1 MTRSCPRSR
10 YAYASVELRC
20 PGRAGSCLAAAT
32 DCPRAEKAGWT
43 LVELMLAITV
53 LGVLSAI
60 ALPIYSNYRERIK
73 IATAIQDIRIL
84 QVLITDYASD
94 GGLYP
99 ASLNDVGNGGKLD
112 PWGQPYYYLNLAD
125 KNGNGGSRKDH
136 SLNPINNDFDLFSAG
151 KNGVFKTQ
159 LTQKDSL
166 DDIVR
171 ARDGAFVGLASDFT
185 R

>member
-1 MTRSCPRSR
+1 MFANLGGHKPSKT
-10 YAYASVELRC
+10 
-20 PGRAGSCLAAAT
+20 
-32 DCPRAEKAGWT
+32 GWT
-43 LVELMLAITV
+43 LVELMLAIAV
-53 LGVLSAI
+53 LGVLAAI
-60 ALPIYSNYRERIK
+60 ALPAYSNYRDRINR
-73 IATAIQDIRIL
+73 ATAIQDIRIL

-94 GGLYP
+94 SGIYP
-99 ASLNDVGNGGKLD
+99 MTLADVGNGSKLD
-112 PWGQPYYYLNLAD
+112 PWGHTYYYLNLSAQ
-125 KNGNGGSRKDH
+125 KGNGGSRKDH
-136 SLNPINNDFDLFSAG
+136 SLNPINTDFDLFSAG